1 VKKFGLSKTEKIYLK
16 NDFKLILEQGK
27 KVFKDGV
34 ILWFRPNP
42 ATGRQS
48 GGELAAQKPKNRIGI
63 IVSRRLGGAVRRNRC
78 KRLLREAFRL
88 NRHLLIDGVDC
99 IFYPK
104 SSQNLGD
111 YYAASAVLLA
121 LAGKAKILK
130 NDKGPQ

>member
-48 GGELAAQKPKNRIGI
+48 GGAQAAQKPKNRIGI

-104 SSQNLGD
+104 SFQNLGG

>member
-1 VKKFGLSKTEKIYLK
+1 MKRFGLSKADKIYLK
-16 NDFKLILEQGK
+16 NDFKLILEQGE

-34 ILWFRPNP
+34 ILWRRPSP
-42 ATGRQS
+42 ATGPGAAQ
-48 GGELAAQKPKNRIGI
+48 AAQKPANRIGI

-104 SSQNLGD
+104 DLKYLGD
-111 YYAASAVLLA
+111 YEAASAVLLA

-130 NDKGPQ
+130 NNKGPQ

>member
-1 VKKFGLSKTEKIYLK
+1 VKRFGLSKADKIYLK

-34 ILWFRPNP
+34 ILWHRPAGP
-42 ATGRQS
+42 AEGKS
-48 GGELAAQKPKNRIGI
+48 GEQAAKKPRNRIGI
-63 IVSRRLGGAVRRNRC
+63 IVSRRLGGAILRNRC

-88 NRHLLIDGVDC
+88 NRHLIVDGVDC

-104 SSQNLGD
+104 DVKNLGNYD
-111 YYAASAVLLA
+111 AARAVLLA

-130 NDKGPQ
+130 NNKGPQ

>member
-1 VKKFGLSKTEKIYLK
+1 VKRFGLSKADKIYLK

-34 ILWFRPNP
+34 ILWCRPGP
-42 ATGRQS
+42 AGGS
-48 GGELAAQKPKNRIGI
+48 GGAQARAAQKPKNRIGI
-63 IVSRRLGGAVRRNRC
+63 IVSRRLGGAVQRNRC

-99 IFYPK
+99 VFYPK
-104 SSQNLGD
+104 DSVNIGD
-111 YYAASAVLLA
+111 CDAARAVLLA

-130 NDKGPQ
+130 NNKGPK

>member
-1 VKKFGLSKTEKIYLK
+1 VKRFGLSKADKIYLK

-34 ILWFRPNP
+34 ILWHRPNP
-42 ATGRQS
+42 ATGWQD
-48 GGELAAQKPKNRIGI
+48 GGAQAAQKPKNRIGI
-63 IVSRRLGGAVRRNRC
+63 IVSRRLGGAVQRNRC

-104 SSQNLGD
+104 DSKNLAGYD
-111 YYAASAVLLA
+111 AAGAVLLA

-130 NDKGPQ
+130 NNKGPQ